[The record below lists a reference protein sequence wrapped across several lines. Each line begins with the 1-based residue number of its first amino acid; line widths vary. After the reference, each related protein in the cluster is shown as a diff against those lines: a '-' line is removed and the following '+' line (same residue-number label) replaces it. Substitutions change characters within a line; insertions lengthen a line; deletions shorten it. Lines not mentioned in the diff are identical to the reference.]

1 MTAKDV
7 EDLGTHFIT
16 ESCCEYMLLWE
27 FDGKEI
33 WPDETIGAEYFEAD
47 DDYMDAAT
55 SGATYLRIGSKIF
68 GQRD

>member
-1 MTAKDV
+1 MCIPPLEHRSEIFFKEMELLAKKF
-7 EDLGTHFIT
+7 DLLELSMGM
-16 ESCCEYMLLWE
+16 S
-27 FDGKEI
+27 
-33 WPDETIGAEYFEAD
+33 